1 MIRILIAED
10 HPIVAEGILNVLRQN
25 PEWQIIGP
33 AYTISDCKRLL
44 QEQQPDVLV
53 LDIGM
58 PEKDSEPNSPL
69 KGTNTLDNLVV
80 WKRMIPQL
88 RILMLSFYSE
98 PAVVRRALELG
109 ADGYVLKDSSTK
121 CIMEGVKAIV
131 IGATYL
137 CPRARQALNQTSDTK
152 PEPLT
157 PREREVLALIVEGL
171 PVKQIADRLCLSF
184 ETVHSYT
191 KFLRA
196 KLGVN
201 NTAALVRKAL
211 EQRLV

>member
-1 MIRILIAED
+1 MTRILIAED
-10 HPIVAEGILNVLRQN
+10 HPIVAEGILNILRQN
-25 PEWQIIGP
+25 PDWQIVGL
-33 AYTISDCKRLL
+33 AYTISDCTSAL
-44 QEQQPDVLV
+44 QEQNPDMLV

-58 PEKDSEPNSPL
+58 TENSAEKKDTL
-69 KGTNTLDNLVV
+69 KGTNSLDYLAY
-80 WKRMIPQL
+80 WKRLRPQL

-109 ADGYVLKDSSTK
+109 ADGYVLKDSSTER
-121 CIMEGVKAIV
+121 ILEGVKAIAG
-131 IGATYL
+131 GATYL
-137 CPRARQALNQTSDTK
+137 CPGARQALRQSNETT

-171 PVKQIADRLCLSF
+171 SVKQIADRLCLSF

>member
-1 MIRILIAED
+1 MTRILIAED

-25 PEWQIIGP
+25 PEWQVTGV
-33 AYTISDCKRLL
+33 AYTISDCTAML
-44 QEQQPDVLV
+44 QEQHPDVLV

-58 PEKDSEPNSPL
+58 PENSSDIKGTL
-69 KGTNTLDNLVV
+69 KGNNTIDYLAE
-80 WKRMIPQL
+80 WKRLQPQIH
-88 RILMLSFYSE
+88 ILMLSLYSE
-98 PAVVRRALELG
+98 PTVVRRAFELG
-109 ADGYVLKDSSTK
+109 ADGYVLKDSSTER
-121 CIMEGVKAIV
+121 IVEGVKAIAS
-131 IGATYL
+131 GATYL
-137 CPRARQALNQTSDTK
+137 CPRARQALNQSTETM